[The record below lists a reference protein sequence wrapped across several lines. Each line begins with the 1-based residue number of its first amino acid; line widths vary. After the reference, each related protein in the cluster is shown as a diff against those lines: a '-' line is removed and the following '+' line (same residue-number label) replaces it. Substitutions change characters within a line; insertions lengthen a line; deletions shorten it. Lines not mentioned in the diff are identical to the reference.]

1 MSEFE
6 RTIEMSDFSLGEKLK
21 AFRKTK
27 GWSAQQ
33 LSKRSGIDK
42 NQIYYIENG
51 HHQPTIFTLECL
63 CRALE
68 IKSSDILDF

>member
-1 MSEFE
+1 MNPNNEL
-6 RTIEMSDFSLGEKLK
+6 TIGDKLRAVRK
-21 AFRKTK
+21 ARGLT
-27 GWSAQQ
+27 AQK
-33 LSKRSGIDK
+33 LSKRSGIDV

-51 HHQPTIFTLECL
+51 HHQPTIFTLECI

>member
-1 MSEFE
+1 MDDIEL
-6 RTIEMSDFSLGEKLK
+6 TIGEKLREI
-21 AFRKTK
+21 RKTK
-27 GWSAQQ
+27 GWTAQK
-33 LSKRSGIDK
+33 LSERSGIDK
-42 NQIYYIENG
+42 NQIYYIEHG